1 MSSVGCRPVPRAAG
15 LGTKFTHDAPYRSA
29 QDLHQPLPAG
39 PRQRLRKTPLHR
51 LKPAETFVKDRTS
64 ALKENS
70 LQKPTA
76 NTEREH
82 TTEAPRPPPDAHG
95 TRARLPPS
103 APGPR
108 ACLSR
113 DALPVSVCRPSARSA
128 QRSTSQRTGSA
139 SRLRQTVRQ
148 DAERGPLAARVAA
161 SEQQP
166 AHPQH
171 RVPVGG
177 PRPGERT
184 QQRVCPGAGAR
195 GAGATPLPGGP
206 SHVTC
211 SPACRAVSPDC
222 GAAPAERRPPTAPA
236 RRLLPAPTRPRPGP
250 ARAPAQPRA
259 LTAALLARPVSRGG
273 LPTPPWAA
281 CPASTNV
288 APPPNTDPASSRVE
302 PPALPARARTRRH
315 KSHRCGRCRGFCW
328 RGAESQRARRQPRH

>member
-15 LGTKFTHDAPYRSA
+15 LGTKSTHDAPYRSA

-64 ALKENS
+64 ASKENS
-70 LQKPTA
+70 PQKPTA

-113 DALPVSVCRPSARSA
+113 DALPVCLSAVARSA

-166 AHPQH
+166 L
-171 RVPVGG
+171 
-177 PRPGERT
+177 
-184 QQRVCPGAGAR
+184 
-195 GAGATPLPGGP
+195 TP
-206 SHVTC
+206 S
-211 SPACRAVSPDC
+211 
-222 GAAPAERRPPTAPA
+222 
-236 RRLLPAPTRPRPGP
+236 TRC
-250 ARAPAQPRA
+250 
-259 LTAALLARPVSRGG
+259 
-273 LPTPPWAA
+273 PWAA
-281 CPASTNV
+281 
-288 APPPNTDPASSRVE
+288 
-302 PPALPARARTRRH
+302 RARV
-315 KSHRCGRCRGFCW
+315 SGRSSVSALGRGLVERVPPLCR
-328 RGAESQRARRQPRH
+328 AALVM